1 MWCRYYGFLYR
12 ESLEAQFSRTKDHF
26 YWGMW
31 GKTPE
36 AKATEGGAQYGRFS
50 VATNEK
56 WTDANGTKQ
65 ERTTWHNVM
74 VWGRQAEVAL
84 QYLHKGNLV
93 HIEGRLRNNEW
104 EKDGQKHRST
114 AIVVDRLTLM
124 LQGERRQGSL
134 STDFEREI
142 EESVRPQVEP
152 LKPEYMKPMEPIT
165 SLPEDGGDI
174 NVADIPF

>member
-1 MWCRYYGFLYR
+1 
-12 ESLEAQFSRTKDHF
+12 
-26 YWGMW
+26 
-31 GKTPE
+31 
-36 AKATEGGAQYGRFS
+36 
-50 VATNEK
+50 
-56 WTDANGTKQ
+56 
-65 ERTTWHNVM
+65 M

-104 EKDGQKHRST
+104 EKDGQKHRSA

-124 LQGERRQGSL
+124 PQGERRQGSL

-142 EESVRPQVEP
+142 EESARPQVEP
-152 LKPEYMKPMEPIT
+152 LKPGYMKPMEPIT
-165 SLPEDGGDI
+165 NLPEDEGGI